1 MRDNCTTCDNPE
13 AISAPY
19 VRVAPDT
26 HEKLTILSQ
35 ESQYDLACACNV
47 NETDARRRSKDDKWI
62 YPVTFENGRK
72 TFLFKTLV
80 SNECVNNCRYCPLR
94 ARLDTRRCSLTPEE
108 TANAF
113 LEYYRARRVQGIFLT
128 SGVTDTPDNTMDR
141 IISTAT
147 ILRRGGFKGYMHLK
161 VIPGSS
167 DAAIEQAVSLA
178 SAVSVNIETAG
189 EEHFKKLSSS
199 KNYLDDIIRPMKLIS
214 QLIQPESKY
223 SRVHQTTQF
232 VVGASD
238 ETDKE
243 IVTYSWGL
251 YKRMGLSR
259 VYFSAYQRGL
269 GDPDLPG
276 ERSPLTNAELLNREH
291 RLYQT
296 DWLIRKYGFS
306 DEEIPF
312 ESDGNLSL
320 TTDPKELWAIRHP
333 ELFPIDINRADKYE
347 LLRVPGLGPVTVNT
361 ILRMRK
367 NGSKIRS
374 MDSLGKVG
382 KRLAKAK
389 DYVKFG
395 Y

>member
-1 MRDNCTTCDNPE
+1 MRDNCPTCDNPGT
-13 AISAPY
+13 IHAPY
-19 VRVAPDT
+19 VRVEPDT
-26 HEKLTILSQ
+26 HQKLTILSQ

-94 ARLDTRRCSLTPEE
+94 TRHDIRRCSLTPEE
-108 TANAF
+108 TASAF
-113 LEYYRARRVQGIFLT
+113 LEYYRNRRVQGIFLT
-128 SGVTDTPDNTMDR
+128 SGVTGSPDNTMDR
-141 IISTAT
+141 IVSTAA
-147 ILRRGGFKGYMHLK
+147 ILRRSGFKGYMHLK
-161 VIPGSS
+161 VIPGAS

-178 SAVSVNIETAG
+178 SAVSLNIETAG
-189 EEHFKKLSSS
+189 EARFAKLGSS
-199 KNYLDDIIRPMKLIS
+199 KRYLEDIIRPIKLIS
-214 QLIQPESKY
+214 QLTQPESRHSKV
-223 SRVHQTTQF
+223 RQTTQF

-269 GDPDLPG
+269 GDPNLPG
-276 ERSPLTNAELLNREH
+276 ERSPLSNADLLNREH

-306 DEEIPF
+306 DDEIPF

-320 TTDPKELWAIRHP
+320 TVDPKELWATRHP
-333 ELFPIDINRADKYE
+333 EFFPIDINRADKHE
-347 LLRVPGLGPVTVNT
+347 LLRIPGFGPVTVNA

-367 NGSKIRS
+367 NGGKIRS
-374 MDSLGKVG
+374 MDSLGTVG
-382 KRLAKAK
+382 KRLGKAK

>member
-1 MRDNCTTCDNPE
+1 MRDNCPTCDKPT
-13 AISAPY
+13 AIGAPY

-35 ESQYDLACACNV
+35 ESQYDLACACGV
-47 NETDARRRSKDDKWI
+47 NETDARRRSSDDKWI

-80 SNECVNNCRYCPLR
+80 SNECINNCLYCPLR
-94 ARLDTRRCSLTPEE
+94 ARIDSRRCSLTPEE
-108 TANAF
+108 TASIF

-141 IISTAT
+141 IISTAS
-147 ILRRGGFKGYMHLK
+147 ILRRGGFRGYMHLK
-161 VIPGSS
+161 VIPGAS

-189 EEHFKKLSSS
+189 EEHFKKLRSS
-199 KNYLDDIIRPMKLIS
+199 KNYLDDIIRPMKLIR
-214 QLIQPESKY
+214 QLTQPEARY

-251 YKRMGLSR
+251 YKRMGLNR

-306 DEEIPF
+306 DDEIPF

-320 TTDPKELWAIRHP
+320 NTDPKELWAMRHP

-361 ILRMRK
+361 ILRIRK
-367 NGSKIRS
+367 NGSKISS

-382 KRLAKAK
+382 KRLTKAK
-389 DYVKFG
+389 KYVKFG